1 MVIDSSAVL
10 AILLQESDAEVYADA
25 IGQADSPLISAATF
39 VESAIV
45 VSGRKG
51 PAGMAD
57 LDSIISEGGIRIEAL
72 DAVQA
77 RTAYD
82 AWRSFGR
89 GNHRAKLNLG
99 DCFAYALAK
108 TTGQTLL
115 FKGKDFGL
123 TDLTSALD

>member
-10 AILLQESDAEVYADA
+10 AILLQESDAEMYANA
-25 IGQADSPLISAATF
+25 IEGAELPLISAATF
-39 VESAIV
+39 LESAIV

-57 LDSIISEGGIRIEAL
+57 LESIVSDGGIWIEPL
-72 DAVQA
+72 DEAQA

-82 AWRSFGR
+82 AWRTFGR
-89 GNHRAKLNLG
+89 GNHPAKLNLG

-108 TTGQTLL
+108 TKGRPLL

-123 TDLTSALD
+123 TDLASALD